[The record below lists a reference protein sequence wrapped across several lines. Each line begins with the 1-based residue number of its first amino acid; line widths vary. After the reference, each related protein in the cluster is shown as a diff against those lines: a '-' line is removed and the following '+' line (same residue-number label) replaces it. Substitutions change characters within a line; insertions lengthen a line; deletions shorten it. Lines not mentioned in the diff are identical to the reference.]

1 MSRLM
6 LTAVSLLALMSACKA
21 DIDESGKGDVDGQDE
36 GDEEEERI
44 PLSFDMVDPAGAAY
58 TEDGIVAV
66 NGVVGG
72 DSPVVTVNGTPAA
85 IEDGLWDGS
94 ASHLDVLWPDS
105 PLFPILGEATDA
117 HGGWARDRVV
127 LAKGATTDTS
137 AEIPSAIGARLTD
150 HALVALDPVIQET
163 IAGLDLGELLV
174 SSDPVADILGADVY
188 VTAASLGG
196 ATVDLDFTERGLA
209 YTLVAS
215 DIDATLLLDFGWFD
229 TDGDLYVERVDI
241 SGLVFMEI
249 QDGELSLTPLET
261 AASISGLEIFGFDDP
276 TGLVDSLVNSFLAE
290 TLAELLEE
298 QVVELADDLLDVL
311 SEITDLEFS
320 GIVFDTR
327 FSELTHDVDGL
338 TLFADTTVSVSEGVM
353 PAERLSNP
361 GAPQSISGMT
371 TDSGEPYAIAL
382 FLDDDL
388 LSALGAGLLGT
399 GVLEQEVGGDLGG
412 LTLDTSLLAA
422 SVPGF
427 DTLPAGEEVTLAI
440 SPTLAPLGTVGAA
453 SPEAGR
459 LHIGGLMADFLVP
472 TVQEEP
478 VMTVALDAVVGL
490 GLGEEE
496 LLAVDVVD
504 TEVTLLSTT
513 LGSTPTEVEP
523 GLDTLIGLAV
533 PLLLGDVLGDSLDLS
548 SLPVELLPVGSGPEG
563 DRAALYLDLGDL
575 SGLEL

>member
-6 LTAVSLLALMSACKA
+6 LTGVSLLALLSACKA

-229 TDGDLYVERVDI
+229 TDGDVYVERVDI

-249 QDGELSLTPLET
+249 QDGEHDRHRWRRLRRSRGSRSSGSTTRPVSWTASSTPF
-261 AASISGLEIFGFDDP
+261 SPKRSPNCWRSRSWNSRMIF
-276 TGLVDSLVNSFLAE
+276 SMS
-290 TLAELLEE
+290 
-298 QVVELADDLLDVL
+298 
-311 SEITDLEFS
+311 
-320 GIVFDTR
+320 
-327 FSELTHDVDGL
+327 
-338 TLFADTTVSVSEGVM
+338 SV
-353 PAERLSNP
+353 R
-361 GAPQSISGMT
+361 
-371 TDSGEPYAIAL
+371 
-382 FLDDDL
+382 
-388 LSALGAGLLGT
+388 
-399 GVLEQEVGGDLGG
+399 
-412 LTLDTSLLAA
+412 
-422 SVPGF
+422 
-427 DTLPAGEEVTLAI
+427 
-440 SPTLAPLGTVGAA
+440 SPTSS
-453 SPEAGR
+453 SPESSSTHASANSPMTW
-459 LHIGGLMADFLVP
+459 MA
-472 TVQEEP
+472 
-478 VMTVALDAVVGL
+478 
-490 GLGEEE
+490 
-496 LLAVDVVD
+496 
-504 TEVTLLSTT
+504 
-513 LGSTPTEVEP
+513 
-523 GLDTLIGLAV
+523 
-533 PLLLGDVLGDSLDLS
+533 
-548 SLPVELLPVGSGPEG
+548 
-563 DRAALYLDLGDL
+563 
-575 SGLEL
+575 